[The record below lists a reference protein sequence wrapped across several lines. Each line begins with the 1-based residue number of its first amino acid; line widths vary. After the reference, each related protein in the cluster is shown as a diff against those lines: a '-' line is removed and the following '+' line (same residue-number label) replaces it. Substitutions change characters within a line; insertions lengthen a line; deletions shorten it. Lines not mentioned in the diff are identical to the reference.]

1 LMPYPLQGHIKP
13 MMSLAELL
21 GSANFQVTFFKSIPS
36 GLPANVI
43 RSGLTAKDVFD
54 AMKAVSK
61 PAFRDLLISLADG
74 ILCFLTLD
82 VSEELQIP
90 LLVLRTHNA
99 SYSWIYF
106 HLPKLIEDGLIP
118 FPDENMDK
126 PIAGIPGFE
135 NFLRNRDLPG
145 TCRVKTSDNDYL
157 LQFFIE
163 ETFAMTRASALVLNT
178 FEIEAPIVSLLGFHF
193 TKIYAI
199 GPLHKL
205 QKSRMKDINSPSVS
219 SSGILQKEDTSCMTW
234 LNSQPPKSV
243 LYVSFGSL
251 VGLTREQMSEL
262 WHGLVNNGQSF
273 LLVVRP
279 DLILGEP
286 GAGETPLA
294 QNEGT
299 EERNRCV
306 SEVSKIGFD
315 MKDTC
320 DGSIIEKLVRDL
332 MENMREE
339 IMGSTDRVAMM
350 ARDAVNEGGS
360 SSRNLDRLIENVRLM
375 ARKI

>member
-1 LMPYPLQGHIKP
+1 MFSVFGYLHKIY
-13 MMSLAELL
+13 SLIA
-21 GSANFQVTFFKSIPS
+21 
-36 GLPANVI
+36 
-43 RSGLTAKDVFD
+43 
-54 AMKAVSK
+54 
-61 PAFRDLLISLADG
+61 
-74 ILCFLTLD
+74 
-82 VSEELQIP
+82 
-90 LLVLRTHNA
+90 
-99 SYSWIYF
+99 
-106 HLPKLIEDGLIP
+106 
-118 FPDENMDK
+118 DENMEK
-126 PIAGIPGFE
+126 PVAGIPGFE

-145 TCRVKTSDNDYL
+145 TCKVKTSDNDYL
-157 LQFFIE
+157 LQFFIG
-163 ETFAMTRASALVLNT
+163 ETFAMTRASALILNT
-178 FEIEAPIVSLLGFHF
+178 FEIEAPVVSLLGSHF
-193 TKIYAI
+193 TKIYTI

-205 QKSRMKDINSPSVS
+205 RKSRMKDINSPSVS

-262 WHGLVNNGQSF
+262 WHGLVNSGQRF

-286 GAGETPLA
+286 GAAETPLA

-299 EERNRCV
+299 EERNRFIVSWAPQEEVLAHPAVGGFLTHGGWNSTLEGIAAGVPMICWPQFSDQFVNSRCV
-306 SEVSKIGFD
+306 SEVWKIGFD

-332 MENMREE
+332 MENKREE
-339 IMGSTDRVAMM
+339 IMGSTDRVATM
-350 ARDAVNEGGS
+350 AHDAVNEGGS
-360 SSRNLDRLIENVRLM
+360 SYRNLDGLIEDIRLM

>member
-1 LMPYPLQGHIKP
+1 MPYPLQGHIKP

-21 GSANFQVTFFKSIPS
+21 GSANFQVTFVNINHNHDLLLRNTDITSFCNRFPNFQFKSIPS

-61 PAFRDLLISLADG
+61 PAFRDLLISL
-74 ILCFLTLD
+74 
-82 VSEELQIP
+82 EELQIP
-90 LLVLRTHNA
+90 LLALRTHNA

-145 TCRVKTSDNDYL
+145 TCRVKTSDDDYL

-299 EERNRCV
+299 EERNRFIV
-306 SEVSKIGFD
+306 SWALQEEVLAHPAVGGFL
-315 MKDTC
+315 TH
-320 DGSIIEKLVRDL
+320 GGWNLTL
-332 MENMREE
+332 
-339 IMGSTDRVAMM
+339 
-350 ARDAVNEGGS
+350 EGIAAGVPM
-360 SSRNLDRLIENVRLM
+360 IC
-375 ARKI
+375 

>member
-1 LMPYPLQGHIKP
+1 MVDWAPQEDV
-13 MMSLAELL
+13 LAHQAICGFLTHNGWNL
-21 GSANFQVTFFKSIPS
+21 ASDGMFKSIPS

-61 PAFRDLLISLADG
+61 PAFRDLLISL
-74 ILCFLTLD
+74 
-82 VSEELQIP
+82 
-90 LLVLRTHNA
+90 
-99 SYSWIYF
+99 
-106 HLPKLIEDGLIP
+106 
-118 FPDENMDK
+118 DENMDK